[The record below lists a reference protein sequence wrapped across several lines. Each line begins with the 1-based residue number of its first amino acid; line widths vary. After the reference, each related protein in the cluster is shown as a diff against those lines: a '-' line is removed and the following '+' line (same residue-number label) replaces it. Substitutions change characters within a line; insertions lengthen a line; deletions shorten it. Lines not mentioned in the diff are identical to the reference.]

1 MLIHMAKVPVSR
13 EQRLTGKHRLGYRGR
28 HHAANH
34 QQASALNLPSYTANT
49 KCNLSCMLRS
59 AFACLLFLV
68 TGAAS
73 AADRVEP
80 LNKNNFDSYIR
91 ALTEQDFDA
100 LEQYYSKDIVV
111 KFGDLVL
118 DHDAVMQYEKGQAA
132 FMDSVMEVHRLVGD
146 DHNIVIEASQVR
158 TMLSD
163 TPDDSVKAGTA
174 FHSRLIVFYTLAEG
188 KISTMEVFNLSNRQ
202 VD

>member
-1 MLIHMAKVPVSR
+1 MQTA
-13 EQRLTGKHRLGYRGR
+13 
-28 HHAANH
+28 
-34 QQASALNLPSYTANT
+34 ALNHPSRL
-49 KCNLSCMLRS
+49 LSKLQDLHGIVHC
-59 AFACLLFLV
+59 AFACLLALISV
-68 TGAAS
+68 AAYGA
-73 AADRVEP
+73 DQVEA
-80 LNKNNFDSYIR
+80 LTKSNFHNYIR

-118 DHDAVMQYEKGQAA
+118 DHDAVMQYERGQAA
-132 FMDSVMEVHRLVGD
+132 FMDSEMEVHRIVGD
-146 DHNIVIEASQVR
+146 DNDIVIEASQVR

-163 TPDDSVKAGTA
+163 APDSSMKAGTT
-174 FHSRLIVFYTLAEG
+174 FHSRLIVFYTLTDG

>member
-1 MLIHMAKVPVSR
+1 MQQFSLNRLFHPSNNMGALRAMLHVALACLAVLVPVM
-13 EQRLTGKHRLGYRGR
+13 GYG
-28 HHAANH
+28 AD
-34 QQASALNLPSYTANT
+34 QVEALN
-49 KCNLSCMLRS
+49 R
-59 AFACLLFLV
+59 
-68 TGAAS
+68 
-73 AADRVEP
+73 
-80 LNKNNFDSYIR
+80 NNFHNYIH
-91 ALTEQDFDA
+91 ALSEQDFEA

-132 FMDSVMEVHRLVGD
+132 FMDTAMEVHRLVGD

-163 TPDDSVKAGTA
+163 TPDNAMKAGTT
-174 FHSRLIVFYTLAEG
+174 FKSRLIVFYTLMDG
-188 KISTMEVFNLSNRQ
+188 KISAMEVFNLSNRQ